1 MIREDNPDLI
11 YKTEDAKFKAVAD
24 EIQETAGTGRPVLVG
39 TVSVEKSERLARL
52 LEKRG
57 VPHEV
62 LNAKQHEREALI
74 VAKAG
79 QPGAVTIATNMA
91 GRGTDI
97 VLGEGVAKAGGLHI
111 VGTERHESRRIDN
124 QLRGRSG
131 RQGDPGSS
139 RFFLALDDDLMRI
152 FGGERIKNM
161 MNMLRVADDEPIES
175 RLVSKQIE
183 GAQTKVEGH
192 NFDARRYLVEYDDV
206 MNKQR
211 EIIYGERRKVL
222 EGVALR
228 DLVLSWVRK
237 VVEDAVNERCESR
250 HPDNWDI
257 EGLVGQL
264 GTVFPLPPFGEIP
277 SDEFGEVKEAVIDRM
292 MQYAQTA
299 YQAKEA
305 ELTEPMMRQVE
316 QFVVLKTIDS
326 KWISY
331 LTMMEHFKEGIGL
344 RAFGQKDPLVEYKN
358 EAFQAFQ
365 ELLND
370 IQFEIASN
378 MYRVQVRAEP
388 PVPTPPPAVLAANR
402 GRPGGATA
410 TAVNSNGGGS
420 PAAVPAGTKLGR
432 NDPCWCGSGKKYKKC
447 HGR

>member
-1 MIREDNPDLI
+1 MIRDDHPDVI
-11 YKTEDAKFKAVAD
+11 YKTEDAKFRAVVN
-24 EIQETAGTGRPVLVG
+24 EIIEMAQSGRPVLVG
-39 TVSVEKSERLARL
+39 TVSVEKSERLARM

-57 VPHEV
+57 IAHEV

-97 VLGEGVAKAGGLHI
+97 VLGEGVADAGGLHI
-111 VGTERHESRRIDN
+111 IGTERHESRRIDN

-139 RFFLALDDDLMRI
+139 RFFIGLDDDLMRI
-152 FGGERIKNM
+152 FGGDRIKGLM
-161 MNMLRVADDEPIES
+161 DRLGIQEDEPIES
-175 RLVSKQIE
+175 RLVSRQIE
-183 GAQTKVEGH
+183 GAQSKVEGH
-192 NFDARRYLVEYDDV
+192 NFDARRYVVEYDDV

-211 EIIYGERRKVL
+211 EIIYGERRAVL
-222 EGVALR
+222 EGAELR
-228 DLVLSWVRK
+228 DKILSWVRQ
-237 VVEDAVNERCESR
+237 VITDAVEERCESR
-250 HPDNWDI
+250 HPDLWPLEELTDH
-257 EGLVGQL
+257 LRS
-264 GTVFPLPPFGEIP
+264 VFPIPPFAEIP
-277 SDEFGEVKEAVIDRM
+277 ATEWGETREAVIERLCE
-292 MQYAQTA
+292 YAEAA
-299 YQAKEA
+299 YTAKE
-305 ELTEPMMRQVE
+305 TEFTPPVMRKVE

-365 ELLND
+365 ELLKD
-370 IQFEIASN
+370 IQYEIATVI
-378 MYRVQVRAEP
+378 YRVQLVQQQP
-388 PVPTPPPAVLAANR
+388 PAPPPPPPQIMRAGPA
-402 GRPGGATA
+402 GQAT
-410 TAVNSNGGGS
+410 TSGNGGTAKQTVG
-420 PAAVPAGTKLGR
+420 PKQPGKIGR

-447 HGR
+447 HGA